1 MSGRLLR
8 GIAVFSLMGMMGWM
22 PALAQETSDPS
33 TSSPEH
39 KAEKKSIFY

>member
-22 PALAQETSDPS
+22 PALAQETSDPL

-39 KAEKKSIFY
+39 KVEKTSIFY